1 MESSNVVGEMGLL
14 SEDVY
19 DDSYFKITDPETI
32 MKKVPG
38 YEVLAISPESSNGF
52 QALLLEKTDP
62 NTAGSQYVIAFRG
75 TQGTNPFTVEFW
87 RDLILTDVLSMGSKE
102 IPAQFIEA
110 LFLA

>member
-1 MESSNVVGEMGLL
+1 MTDYEIKNLGLI
-14 SEDVY
+14 SEDAYNNGLFFVG
-19 DDSYFKITDPETI
+19 SPTD
-32 MKKVPG
+32 KADG
-38 YEVLAISPESSNGF
+38 YEVLATSPESSNGF